1 MIRVERVANA
11 PQVVKLRLARTLLGK
26 PFYSTAAYWVD
37 GLLVDT
43 GCAHTAPQFIAT
55 LKGWHVDQLV
65 NTHSHEDHIG
75 ANARVQEL
83 FGCQIL
89 AHRDALPILQDP
101 KLQSLQ
107 PYRRLF
113 WGWPKPSHG
122 VPIDEWVETE
132 NHRFQ
137 VIDTPGHSPDHVCL
151 FEPDRGWLF
160 SGDAYI
166 GGQDRALR
174 QGYDIHG
181 IIASLKK
188 LGIPMTEFTVVI
200 GAAGLAIG
208 FALQGSLANFAAGVI
223 LIIFKPFKVG
233 DFVELAGQKGTVRE
247 IQIFNTILNSP
258 DNVRLIIPNGQVTGS
273 SIKNYTVNG
282 TRRVDLVV
290 GVSYDD
296 DLKKAR
302 QVIEQVLAGD
312 DRILSEP
319 PVTVAVSE
327 LADSSVNFVVRPW
340 VKTTDYWDVYF
351 NLTEG
356 IKLALDKNGIT
367 IPYPQRDIH
376 MKGGVS

>member
-1 MIRVERVANA
+1 MDLDAILQRIYEYLATYWI
-11 PQVVKLRLARTLLGK
+11 QVVAAIVIFVVGRWLAKVISKLVA
-26 PFYSTAAYWVD
+26 
-37 GLLVDT
+37 
-43 GCAHTAPQFIAT
+43 
-55 LKGWHVDQLV
+55 
-65 NTHSHEDHIG
+65 
-75 ANARVQEL
+75 
-83 FGCQIL
+83 
-89 AHRDALPILQDP
+89 
-101 KLQSLQ
+101 
-107 PYRRLF
+107 
-113 WGWPKPSHG
+113 
-122 VPIDEWVETE
+122 
-132 NHRFQ
+132 
-137 VIDTPGHSPDHVCL
+137 
-151 FEPDRGWLF
+151 
-160 SGDAYI
+160 
-166 GGQDRALR
+166 RALTKAKVEPTLTNFLKNLCH
-174 QGYDIHG
+174 IVLLTFV

-188 LGIPMTEFTVVI
+188 LGIPMTEFTVVV

-208 FALQGSLANFAAGVI
+208 FALQGSLANFAAGVM

-233 DFVELAGQKGTVRE
+233 DFVELAGQKGSVKE

-273 SIKNYTVNG
+273 SIMNYTVNG

-319 PVTVAVSE
+319 PTTVAVSE

-340 VKTTDYWDVYF
+340 VKTADYWDVYF
-351 NLTEG
+351 NITEG
-356 IKLALDKNGIT
+356 IKTALDKSGIT